1 MGLVNQAQ
9 AQPQEA
15 APQAP
20 IEGLNPTEA
29 TDPQG
34 EEEFTPEEEGA
45 YESAMEMIAEIIYV
59 DDTANKSIMDQLKA
73 NEPAA
78 AISETTVFLI
88 DQVEQAFNGQLP
100 EGIILPLA
108 DEASDLLL
116 ELLQEDGGVEIDQN
130 VYTQAKGAVTQEL
143 LDAYGIDE
151 ADMEG
156 MLQGVTADEV
166 KGMQAQFEGGAQ

>member
-9 AQPQEA
+9 PQ
-15 APQAP
+15 PQAP
-20 IEGLNPTEA
+20 TGGMVPTEEPTA
-29 TDPQG
+29 QA
-34 EEEFTPEEEGA
+34 EEELTPEEEGA
-45 YESAMEMIAEIIYV
+45 YTAAMEMVAELIYV
-59 DDTANKSIMDQLKA
+59 DDTANKSIMNQLKA

-78 AISETTVFLI
+78 AIAETTVFII

-108 DEASDLLL
+108 DEISDLLL
-116 ELLQEDGGVEIDQN
+116 ELLQEDGGVEIDQAT
-130 VYTQAKGAVTQEL
+130 YTQAKGAVTQEL
-143 LDAYGIDE
+143 IDAYGIEE

-166 KGMQAQFEGGAQ
+166 KGIQAEFEGGAQ